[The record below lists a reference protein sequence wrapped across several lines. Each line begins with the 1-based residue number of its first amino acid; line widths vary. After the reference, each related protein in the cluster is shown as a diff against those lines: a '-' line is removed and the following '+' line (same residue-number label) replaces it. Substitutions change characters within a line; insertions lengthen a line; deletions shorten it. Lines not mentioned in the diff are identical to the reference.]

1 MLTANLLPFLPSNVK
16 VIKPQGNYG
25 KLHKI
30 HLELNLTYDK

>member
-1 MLTANLLPFLPSNVK
+1 

-30 HLELNLTYDK
+30 HLELNLTYDKWKLAIKLKNTHLTEF